1 MADSLFDAAVP
12 DDFVLQLTRPI
23 RLRAESR
30 AAVSIRWGY
39 PSPAR
44 TRPRGP
50 WLRTVLFRILFGPVC
65 ALQCRSMTD
74 YVAAMKIGLRV
85 LKAISDR
92 SDPASD
98 DVEELRRLAPEFSNL
113 CIDDLAFEIIL
124 RAASRGQIRRNIDRR
139 RNAAA

>member
-1 MADSLFDAAVP
+1 
-12 DDFVLQLTRPI
+12 
-23 RLRAESR
+23 
-30 AAVSIRWGY
+30 
-39 PSPAR
+39 
-44 TRPRGP
+44 
-50 WLRTVLFRILFGPVC
+50 
-65 ALQCRSMTD
+65 MTD

>member
-1 MADSLFDAAVP
+1 
-12 DDFVLQLTRPI
+12 
-23 RLRAESR
+23 
-30 AAVSIRWGY
+30 
-39 PSPAR
+39 
-44 TRPRGP
+44 
-50 WLRTVLFRILFGPVC
+50 
-65 ALQCRSMTD
+65 MTD

-124 RAASRGQIRRNIDRR
+124 RAASRRGQIRRNIDLRG
-139 RNAAA
+139 NAAA